1 MAFCV
6 VEGEI
11 SSEGIAGVSKPS
23 GLKVVPEV
31 KSIEEVGALSIETG
45 ELWM

>member
-23 GLKVVPEV
+23 GLVPEV